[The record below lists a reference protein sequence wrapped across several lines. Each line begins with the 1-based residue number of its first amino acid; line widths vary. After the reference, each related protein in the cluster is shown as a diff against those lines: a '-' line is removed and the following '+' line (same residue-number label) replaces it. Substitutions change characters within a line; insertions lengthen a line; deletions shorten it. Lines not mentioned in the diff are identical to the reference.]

1 LRRLLLLFTAIA
13 ILTACS
19 DEISDYYPAS
29 DTPISYNVSIATQT
43 QSRADFTLPLVG
55 TDGDTLYAH
64 FTEIPTEQTIT
75 RGMPVTKLDSTSGN
89 ILVSAYYYPTD
100 KSKDTV
106 TVFKNEQL
114 LASSKYTTFGSAN
127 KYYWPQSGYMDFYAV
142 YPESSLLTN
151 NKNLIT
157 YTTPQDAS
165 KQLDILATSA
175 LQQDE
180 NKILDLTFA
189 HACSRLVFKLDS
201 LLPAGIVQKITI
213 NGVKTAGTYDIDKKT
228 WTLKAD
234 TATIIADNLAKPT
247 KKATGESSTYDS
259 TANTDEKTFI
269 LIPQTLSNAEV
280 TIEFDNYK
288 LSTDTDGSVKD
299 YTITVG
305 DKFTTNLTDKTLVA
319 GKSYYVTI
327 SKTTTADATTN
338 STINYEQFDSY
349 NFIKK
354 YTFKLESTT
363 TSWQITSNQDWLTF
377 TTSPGYYC
385 GYGFW
390 VDEEKGAY
398 TVSGTVTPGDNN
410 TVTVYTYCTENTS
423 TSDRYATIMLVEDNA
438 LTGCKFMQ
446 QLGLKT
452 YTYSSGSLYT
462 SNSDYCNIET
472 GAAEKS
478 QWGFYTDWCTLK
490 FKVTKDLY
498 DQITKIISDKTYE
511 TSSGNTTTITNA
523 YETNSL
529 VTQDSSDDVYTV
541 SVNFGNLQK
550 VVSTNEGDGE
560 KSTKNLFFHTNSTYT
575 TAGTDGNGLMSM
587 LQIAFALMR
596 SDKATLTSG
605 DINTVMQSAIVRA
618 AQYNQF
624 SLTTNLGESVP
635 TISSITWYLP
645 GKNQINSSQLTSGR
659 TYWSST
665 GYSSGTTYGAYS
677 YTPTTSSTSTATA
690 SRDNTYYIHAVRAT
704 TGVTK

>member
-64 FTEIPTEQTIT
+64 FTEIPTEQNIT

-142 YPESSLLTN
+142 YPESSLLTI

-157 YTTPQDAS
+157 YTTPKDAS

-175 LQQDE
+175 LRQDE

-189 HACSRLVFKLDS
+189 HACSRLVFKLDDN
-201 LLPAGIVQKITI
+201 LPAGIVQKITI

-269 LIPQTLSNAEV
+269 LIPQTLNNAKV
-280 TIEFDNYK
+280 TIEFDNYT
-288 LSTDTDGSVKD
+288 LSTDTNGSVKD
-299 YTITVG
+299 YTITIG
-305 DKFTTNLTDKTLVA
+305 DKFTTTLTNKTLGA
-319 GKSYYVTI
+319 GISYYVTI
-327 SKTTTADATTN
+327 SKTSTENATTN
-338 STINYEQFDSY
+338 DEITYEQFDSY

-354 YTFKLESTT
+354 YTFDIKSTT
-363 TSWQITSNQDWLTF
+363 KSWQITSNQDWLTF
-377 TTSPGYYC
+377 TTTPGYYC

-390 VDEEKGAY
+390 VDEEKGQH
-398 TVSGTVTPGDNN
+398 TISGTASGT
-410 TVTVYTYCTENTS
+410 TVTVYAYCTENAS
-423 TSDRYATIMLVEDNA
+423 TSDRYATIMLVEDNV
-438 LTGCKFMQ
+438 LTDCKFMQ

-452 YTYSSGSLYT
+452 YGSLYT
-462 SNSDYCNIET
+462 SNWDYYNIET
-472 GAAEKS
+472 GAAETS
-478 QWGFYTDWCTLK
+478 QWGFYSDWCTLK
-490 FKVTKDLY
+490 FNVTDTDLC
-498 DQITKIISDKTYE
+498 DSIE
-511 TSSGNTTTITNA
+511 TIGTTS
-523 YETNSL
+523 YSL
-529 VTQDSSDDVYTV
+529 VSKSDNTV
-541 SVNFGNLQK
+541 TINFGNLQN
-550 VVSTNEGDGE
+550 VVSTRSDSGT
-560 KSTKNLFFHTNSTYT
+560 KSTNNLFFHTNSTYES
-575 TAGTDGNGLMSM
+575 AGTDGEGLMKM

-596 SDKATLTSG
+596 RDKATLTSG

-624 SLTTNLGESVP
+624 TLTTRLGESVP
-635 TISSITWYLP
+635 TTSAISLWYLP
-645 GKNQINSSQLTSGR
+645 ATGEVTSSTLLTNG

-665 GYSSGTTYGAYS
+665 GYSSGSTYGAYT
-677 YTPTTSSTSTATA
+677 YTSSGTTSQTTTRSPS
-690 SRDNTYYIHAVRAT
+690 NYIHAVRAT

>member
-1 LRRLLLLFTAIA
+1 
-13 ILTACS
+13 
-19 DEISDYYPAS
+19 
-29 DTPISYNVSIATQT
+29 
-43 QSRADFTLPLVG
+43 
-55 TDGDTLYAH
+55 
-64 FTEIPTEQTIT
+64 
-75 RGMPVTKLDSTSGN
+75 MPVTKLDSTSGN

-114 LASSKYTTFGSAN
+114 LASSKYTTFGSTN

-180 NKILDLTFA
+180 NKILDLTFN
-189 HACSRLVFKLDS
+189 HACSRLVFKLADN
-201 LLPAGIVQKITI
+201 LPAGIVQKITI
-213 NGVKTAGTYDIDKKT
+213 NGVKTAGTYDIDKGT

-247 KKATGESSTYDS
+247 KKATGESTTYDS
-259 TANTDEKTFI
+259 TANSDENTFI
-269 LIPQTLSNAEV
+269 LIPQTLNNAKA
-280 TIEFDNYK
+280 TIEFDNYT
-288 LSTDTDGSVKD
+288 LTTNTDGSVKD

-305 DKFTTNLTDKTLVA
+305 DKYETPLTGKTLEA

-327 SKTTTADATTN
+327 SKTSTEDATTN

-354 YTFKLESTT
+354 YTFSLKSTT
-363 TSWQITSNQDWLTF
+363 SSWQITSNQDWLTF
-377 TTSPGYYC
+377 TTSQGYYC

-390 VDEEKGAY
+390 VDEEKGQH

-410 TVTVYTYCTENTS
+410 TVTVYTYCTENAT
-423 TSDRYATIMLVEDNA
+423 TSDRYATIMLVEDNV
-438 LTGCKFMQ
+438 LTDCKFMQ

-452 YTYSSGSLYT
+452 YGDLYT
-462 SNSDYCNIET
+462 SNWDYYNIET
-472 GAAEKS
+472 GAAETS
-478 QWGFYTDWCTLK
+478 QWGFYSGWCTLT
-490 FKVTKDLY
+490 FNVTDTTLY
-498 DQITKIISDKTYE
+498 NSIE
-511 TSSGNTTTITNA
+511 TIGTTS
-523 YETNSL
+523 YSL
-529 VTQDSSDDVYTV
+529 VSKSDNTV
-541 SVNFGNLQK
+541 TINFGNLQN
-550 VVSTNEGDGE
+550 VVSTRSDDGAR
-560 KSTKNLFFHTNSTYT
+560 STNNLFFHTNSTYES
-575 TAGTDGNGLMSM
+575 AGTDGEGLMKM

-605 DINTVMQSAIVRA
+605 DINTVMKSAIVRA

-624 SLTTNLGESVP
+624 TLTSCLGESVP
-635 TISSITWYLP
+635 TTDKITLWYLP
-645 GKNQINSSQLTSGR
+645 ATGEVTSSTLLTNG

-665 GYSSGTTYGAYS
+665 GYSDNSNSTYGAYI
-677 YTPTTSSTSTATA
+677 YTSSGTTSQTTTRSPS
-690 SRDNTYYIHAVRAT
+690 YYIHAVRAT
-704 TGVTK
+704 TNVTK

>member
-1 LRRLLLLFTAIA
+1 
-13 ILTACS
+13 
-19 DEISDYYPAS
+19 
-29 DTPISYNVSIATQT
+29 
-43 QSRADFTLPLVG
+43 
-55 TDGDTLYAH
+55 
-64 FTEIPTEQTIT
+64 
-75 RGMPVTKLDSTSGN
+75 MPVTKLDSTSNN

-100 KSKDTV
+100 KSKDTI
-106 TVFKNEQL
+106 TVFKNETL

-452 YTYSSGSLYT
+452 YGDLYT
-462 SNSDYCNIET
+462 SNWDYYNIET
-472 GAAEKS
+472 GAAETS
-478 QWGFYTDWCTLK
+478 QWGFYSDWCTLK
-490 FKVTKDLY
+490 FNVTDTDLY
-498 DQITKIISDKTYE
+498 DSIE
-511 TSSGNTTTITNA
+511 TIGTTS
-523 YETNSL
+523 YSL
-529 VTQDSSDDVYTV
+529 VSKSDNTV
-541 SVNFGNLQK
+541 TINFGNLQN
-550 VVSTNEGDGE
+550 VVSTRSDDGAR
-560 KSTKNLFFHTNSTYT
+560 STNNLFFHTNSTYES
-575 TAGTDGNGLMSM
+575 AGTDGEGLMKM

-596 SDKATLTSG
+596 RDKATLTSG
-605 DINTVMQSAIVRA
+605 DINTVMKSAIVRA

-624 SLTTNLGESVP
+624 TLTTCLGESVP
-635 TISSITWYLP
+635 TTDKITLWYLP
-645 GKNQINSSQLTSGR
+645 ATGEVTSSTLLTNG

-665 GYSSGTTYGAYS
+665 GYSDNSNSTYGAYI
-677 YTPTTSSTSTATA
+677 YTSSGTTSQTTTRSPS
-690 SRDNTYYIHAVRAT
+690 NYIHAVRAT